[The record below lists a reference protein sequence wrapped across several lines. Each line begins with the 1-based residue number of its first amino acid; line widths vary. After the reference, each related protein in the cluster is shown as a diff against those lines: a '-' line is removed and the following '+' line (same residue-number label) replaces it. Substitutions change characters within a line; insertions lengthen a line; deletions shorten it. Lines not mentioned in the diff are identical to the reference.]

1 MTRRRLQLARRPA
14 RLATAP
20 RRRRSPSLRAAASAE
35 SFVLRVSVA
44 TRVAEPIFN
53 LRDEPRFTAAS
64 REITL
69 SDSVGHLVVEAGDF
83 PSPEDA
89 LAFLPRLLAG
99 LWNLALEHQI
109 AFLPEL
115 KLQTITKGFTQ
126 EPGYCVYP
134 RGQKVKAISGYLT
147 GKVMLGWQTIAP
159 ALIKGID
166 GAVLPANADETDLA
180 VAIELYLGSFY
191 ETAPR
196 ACFLTRMI
204 ALEVLAPRTSKHAAA
219 VKLLEKLQAD
229 VDGQLATE
237 ADADARDALQ
247 SLHRELDFR
256 KEHSI
261 RRRIRQLILDQP
273 SLKEPEREHFAK
285 QVVAAYD
292 FRGKLVHT
300 GVKTEELASANETA
314 MQALKLVLRTRLGLP
329 PVDPKASKVQSI

>member
-1 MTRRRLQLARRPA
+1 MKRRRLHLHWRPA
-14 RLATAP
+14 RLATTP
-20 RRRRSPSLRAAASAE
+20 GRRRTPSLSAVAATE

-44 TRVAEPIFN
+44 TRVDEPIHN
-53 LRDEPRFTAAS
+53 LRDEPRFIAAG

-69 SDSVGHLVVEAGDF
+69 TATVGHLVVEAGDF
-83 PSPEDA
+83 PSPDHA

-99 LWNLALEHQI
+99 LWNLALEHEI
-109 AFLPEL
+109 AFRPEL
-115 KLQTITKGFTQ
+115 NLQTITKGMTQ

-134 RGQKVKAISGYLT
+134 RGQKVKAVSAYLT
-147 GKVMLGWQTIAP
+147 GKAMLGWQTVAP
-159 ALIKGID
+159 ALIQGID

-196 ACFLTRMI
+196 ARFLTRMI
-204 ALEVLAPRTSKHAAA
+204 ALEVLAPQTSKHAVA
-219 VKLLEKLQAD
+219 VKPLVKLRAEID
-229 VDGQLATE
+229 EQLATG
-237 ADADARDALQ
+237 ADADARDALE

-256 KEHSI
+256 KELSI

-273 SLKEPEREHFAK
+273 SLKGPERMRFAEE
-285 QVVAAYD
+285 VVAAYD

-300 GVKTEELASANETA
+300 GVKTDELARANETA

-329 PVDPKASKVQSI
+329 PVDPKAARVQSL